1 MKINDTFIKGLKIIE
16 PNIFRDSR
24 GTFIKTFTDSFFQEN
39 GLVIDIKETYYSIS
53 HQDVIRGMHFQIPPH
68 DHIKLIYVP
77 YGSILDVVLDIRKNS
92 PTYGSYF
99 STEIS
104 SHNGKVLIVPKGLAH
119 GFKSL
124 ENNTNVVYMQTTGY
138 SQEHDCGI
146 KYNSFNFDW
155 QCTDPKMSERDNA
168 FAPFDAFESP
178 FIDE

>member
-24 GTFIKTFTDSFFQEN
+24 GMFIKTFTDSFFQEN